1 MTVVALKALFLFV
14 SSVALSLPLS
24 ASETWTRQKAEGHG
38 MYLKI
43 FPKMVPVYPKITQN
57 DAILV
62 PKWS

>member
-14 SSVALSLPLS
+14 SSIALSLPLS

-43 FPKMVPVYPKITQN
+43 FHN
-57 DAILV
+57 DPSL
-62 PKWS
+62 P